1 MQTPNCWKV
10 LYVSIGI
17 LLLNSLSYGQ
27 SGWFSLN
34 SGTTVNIWDI
44 QFLNQNTGYISAARK
59 STNGG
64 ISWFNMAV
72 TSGLGLYFINV
83 NTGWLVG
90 YNGLIRRTTNAGTTW
105 FSTQPLP
112 YPTTLYEV
120 FFIDAN
126 TGMIVGGFQQYGRGA
141 FYYSTDGGNSWADRS
156 PSLAFER
163 ENYDVYFFDAN
174 TGIVVNTMEILRT
187 TDAGLSWNWVAYNGC
202 PGVSFANWSAGF
214 AAGFSNVILKTTN
227 GGSNWFSVYSGGSGT
242 FFGIF
247 CIDPN
252 NVAVVGTMGRI
263 LRTTDAGLT
272 WLQQASGTGVILRAV
287 HFIDTYTGW
296 ACGDNGTILKTTTGG
311 FTAIEPI
318 SNEVPSEF
326 KLHQNYPNPFNS
338 VTGLKF
344 EIARLENVK
353 LIVHDL
359 LGRELFVL
367 VNEELQPGT
376 YEVEFNGLNYP
387 SGSYYYRLIA
397 GDYAE
402 TKRFVLI
409 K

>member
-1 MQTPNCWKV
+1 V
-10 LYVSIGI
+10 VS
-17 LLLNSLSYGQ
+17 
-27 SGWFSLN
+27 
-34 SGTTVNIWDI
+34 T
-44 QFLNQNTGYISAARK
+44 
-59 STNGG
+59 
-64 ISWFNMAV
+64 
-72 TSGLGLYFINV
+72 
-83 NTGWLVG
+83 
-90 YNGLIRRTTNAGTTW
+90 RR
-105 FSTQPLP
+105 
-112 YPTTLYEV
+112 
-120 FFIDAN
+120 I
-126 TGMIVGGFQQYGRGA
+126 IK
-141 FYYSTDGGNSWADRS
+141 
-156 PSLAFER
+156 
-163 ENYDVYFFDAN
+163 
-174 TGIVVNTMEILRT
+174 T
-187 TDAGLSWNWVAYNGC
+187 TDAGLNWNVVYIYSLHD
-202 PGVSFANWSAGF
+202 VSFSGNTGFVSGAG
-214 AAGFSNVILKTTN
+214 VILRSTDRGNTW
-227 GGSNWFSVYSGGSGT
+227 SVVYSEPNVAFYGV
-242 FFGIF
+242 F
-247 CIDPN
+247 CIDSN
-252 NVAVVGTMGRI
+252 NAAVIGDGGRI
-263 LRTTDAGLT
+263 LRTTNGGLT

-387 SGSYYYRLIA
+387 SGAYYYRLIA